1 MSDTPSPTTSEENAQ
16 LLHLVQ
22 DCSNNLRHAKTQQ
35 WLAGH
40 LTILAYAALVA
51 AAYAVHD
58 SWRPLTGA
66 RPCILATA
74 GSVLTLLAGV
84 IGVLVVWDLQRW
96 MARLRKQVSAAE
108 KHFSCQYKLIA
119 GALHGGNDY
128 HSVFYRACQ
137 TWLITF
143 VIALGGA
150 IALGVILLRL
160 WA

>member
-1 MSDTPSPTTSEENAQ
+1 MSDAPSPLTPEENAQ

-40 LTILAYAALVA
+40 LTILAYAALIA

-58 SWRPLTGA
+58 SWRPLSGA
-66 RPCILATA
+66 WPCSLAIA
-74 GSVLTLLAGV
+74 GPVLTVLAGA
-84 IGVLVVWDLQRW
+84 IGVSMVWDLQRW
-96 MARLRKQVSAAE
+96 MARLRKQVSATE
-108 KHFSCQYKLIA
+108 EHFSCQYRHIA
-119 GALHGGNDY
+119 GSLHGGNY

-143 VIALGGA
+143 VIVLGGA
-150 IALGVILLRL
+150 IALVVILVRF
-160 WA
+160 WAW